1 MKFKECLYLISED
14 LKMFPHK
21 KMGGGEIF
29 SIKRFF

>member
-21 KMGGGEIF
+21 KMGGEIF
-29 SIKRFF
+29 SIKRFI